1 MDDPRNRELLK
12 YRALAL
18 GSIASRH
25 FFEGEPSMAV
35 RACERMAEMGPI
47 IRESGLKADRINMP
61 WTRIIQGAAKCE
73 AARRD
78 GSIKPCDGVTGELPC
93 NLVYSVLKA
102 MSTFPSDNSDRA
114 YEALS
119 NALVRRVVFVKGAIN
134 MAGCPP
140 ADRGEA
146 AFIGRSNVGKSSLVN
161 MVSSMLGVGLTRSDS
176 APQSQAC
183 LSLRTGYESKVF
195 SVHKQKTRKDPTV

>member
-1 MDDPRNRELLK
+1 
-12 YRALAL
+12 
-18 GSIASRH
+18 
-25 FFEGEPSMAV
+25 MAV
-35 RACERMAEMGPI
+35 RACQRMAEMGPM
-47 IRESGLKADRINMP
+47 IRKAGLKADGINMP
-61 WTRIIQGAAKCE
+61 WPRIIRGAAKCE
-73 AARRD
+73 AGRRD
-78 GSIKPCDGVTGELPC
+78 GSVTPCDGVAVELPC

-119 NALVRRVVFVKGAIN
+119 NALVRRVVFVTGAIN

-161 MVSSMLGVGLTRSDS
+161 MVSSCWVLCVD
-176 APQSQAC
+176 
-183 LSLRTGYESKVF
+183 
-195 SVHKQKTRKDPTV
+195 TV